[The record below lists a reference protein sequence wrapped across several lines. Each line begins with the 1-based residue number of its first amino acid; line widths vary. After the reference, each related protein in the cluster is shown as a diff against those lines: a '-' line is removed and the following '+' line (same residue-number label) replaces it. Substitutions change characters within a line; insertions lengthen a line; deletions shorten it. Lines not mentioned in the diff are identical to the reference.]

1 MIWAGAML
9 LDLNTFEEMALTGLK
24 TLVAYIYAPHSD
36 YCASKLEELQ
46 RKLDELTEKLKEE
59 LVRAGVEE
67 GLATEIARLTHE
79 VMAKYPYF

>member
-1 MIWAGAML
+1 L
-9 LDLNTFEEMALTGLK
+9 LSILNTFEEMALTKLK
-24 TLVAYIYAPHSD
+24 MIVASKYAPHSG
-36 YCASKLEELQ
+36 YWTSKLEELQ